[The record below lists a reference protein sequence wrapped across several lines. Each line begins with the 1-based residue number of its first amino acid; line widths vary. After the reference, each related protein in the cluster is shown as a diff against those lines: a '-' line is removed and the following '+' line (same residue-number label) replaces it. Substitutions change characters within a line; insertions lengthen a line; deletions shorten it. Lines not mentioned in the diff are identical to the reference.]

1 MHRASAHAA
10 SGSACRHPL
19 GPAENWLDPPAI
31 ISCGES
37 GQSAQLWLGVA
48 ARCGWATCR
57 SKVVRQS
64 CGCAHKPL
72 MQHDLLDR
80 SADAHRRHT
89 ELLPRLGLG
98 KGRISGP
105 AWRGACHLSEGVP
118 ADCCC
123 ESQPCAERGGAS
135 FGSPPPPLWLVQRPC
150 PLTAAASLRIVGSRL
165 PRRRRRR
172 GGPRAIGAAPR
183 PARSV

>member
-105 AWRGACHLSEGVP
+105 AWRGACRLSEGVP

-135 FGSPPPPLWLVQRPC
+135 LVAPPQPLSGLCSVPLLSPPRF
-150 PLTAAASLRIVGSRL
+150 ASIGSRL
-165 PRRRRRR
+165 PRRRRH
-172 GGPRAIGAAPR
+172 GGPPRAIGAAPR